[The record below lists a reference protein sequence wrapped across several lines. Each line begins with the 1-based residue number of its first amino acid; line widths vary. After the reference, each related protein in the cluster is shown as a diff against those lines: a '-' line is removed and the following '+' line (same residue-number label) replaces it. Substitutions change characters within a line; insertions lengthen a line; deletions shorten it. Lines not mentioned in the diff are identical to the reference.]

1 MENILKL
8 NLKKDIFE
16 KVKNDGFSGLSF
28 ETSPFYFSRFTTSKN
43 NTVDDLKKDPSLFK
57 KYDKVMFSCSGET
70 CEYDILNIGL
80 NSDGTEFVLEFNNPE
95 IEEKPEEKV
104 EENVEEKVEDKH
116 VPNAEEIKEMIIEQG
131 VNDYIEKAEEIIKE
145 NTEDLDEVDDTIFV
159 PTDDVNVENYLI
171 NFYNSPNTY
180 CVNNKRVIIGYL
192 GRILGCDK
200 RFISTNEH
208 DVVLMLETK
217 VFNTDKLDEELSNY
231 VGRDFVFVYP
241 HGVRIFEDTVEIPL
255 KKVNM
260 LEIYKW
266 M

>member
-70 CEYDILNIGL
+70 CEYDVLNIGL

-95 IEEKPEEKV
+95 VEEKIEEKVDDE
-104 EENVEEKVEDKH
+104 H
-116 VPNAEEIKEMIIEQG
+116 VPNAEEVKEMVIEQG
-131 VNDYIEKAEEIIKE
+131 VDDYIEKAEELIKE
-145 NTEDLDEVDDTIFV
+145 NTENNEEITEVEDTTLV
-159 PTDDVNVENYLI
+159 PELPETDNVDVEDCLI
-171 NFYNSPNTY
+171 DFYNSPNTY
-180 CVNNKRVIIGYL
+180 CVNNKRVVIGYL

-217 VFNTDKLDEELSNY
+217 VFNTDKLDEELSKY
-231 VGRDFVFVYP
+231 VGKDFVFVYP
-241 HGVRIFEDTVEIPL
+241 DGVRIFEDTVEIPL